1 MKQVHSV
8 ENFHPQQTK
17 QIKRLNEREANLS
30 TSASGSWHEQYKDS
44 AHIFV
49 GGLPYNLTEGDV
61 ICVLSQFGEIAGVNL
76 VRDKETGKSKGF
88 AFIKYVDQRSTVLAV
103 DNMNGSKIGGRVIRV
118 DHVQNY
124 KVPKVFDADGNEI
137 EPDEDTVNNA
147 APKPIEDDESDVS
160 SSESEVDD
168 AGIDLDDP
176 MREYLLKQRR
186 KGKKDGKSKKS
197 SKRKSGDKDG
207 GETKDERRARREL
220 RKAAKKDKKDKKE
233 KKDKKDKDGSDD
245 GDQEDNRKKN
255 SKDAVL
261 DENKD
266 KVEDKMDIGGIA
278 GSIDNTKKDADQKE
292 QEGSNAKDFGNR

>member
-1 MKQVHSV
+1 VVK
-8 ENFHPQQTK
+8 E
-17 QIKRLNEREANLS
+17 IKRLNEREANLS

-137 EPDEDTVNNA
+137 EPDEDMVNNA
-147 APKPIEDDESDVS
+147 APKPIEDDESDQDVS
-160 SSESEVDD
+160 SSESEADD

-207 GETKDERRARREL
+207 GETKEERRARREL
-220 RKAAKKDKKDKKE
+220 RKATKKDKKDKKE

-245 GDQEDNRKKN
+245 ADQDDNRKKN